1 LFVFVKIF
9 APPQG
14 RFGRCRGERRVNFPL
29 SVASARAGYLPG
41 IEPATR
47 FSKAAGGKP
56 KSACLSGALSTKPF
70 KTKEIIV
77 RKLSRLAGLVLMGV
91 MLVSIAPASAAP
103 YSPHKTMTPDSTVCT
118 AICGAPALAAGD
130 VVRTSLDAVDPCMPR
145 LAIGGVAQPTRV
157 ALTAYREALDAVKG
171 SALATCGGQAQLSDC
186 TSPLGQL
193 PKVSEREVRSVDRH
207 DRIKLIPIC
216 DRLNASL
223 TQVQHNLAETG
234 NANTLVPAIADN
246 AVLTAALG
254 HARYSADDVV
264 GIVMGTNSVMLYVH
278 KM

>member
-1 LFVFVKIF
+1 MHKLF
-9 APPQG
+9 Q
-14 RFGRCRGERRVNFPL
+14 L
-29 SVASARAGYLPG
+29 AS
-41 IEPATR
+41 
-47 FSKAAGGKP
+47 
-56 KSACLSGALSTKPF
+56 
-70 KTKEIIV
+70 
-77 RKLSRLAGLVLMGV
+77 LVLMGI
-91 MLVSIAPASAAP
+91 MLLSTAPASAAP
-103 YSPHKTMTPDSTVCT
+103 YSPHTIATLDPTICT
-118 AICGAPALAAGD
+118 AICSPPALVAGD
-130 VVRTSLDAVDPCMPR
+130 VVRAPLDAVDPCMPR

-171 SALATCGGQAQLSDC
+171 LAPATCGGKAQLSDC

-207 DRIKLIPIC
+207 DRIKLIQIC